1 MIEWPNI
8 HNYSF
13 IQPFGHSFVQS
24 FPVPRRSFNHSVI
37 TFHHPN
43 HNTMNH
49 QEYIRIRG
57 ARENN
62 LKNVSLDIPKRK
74 ITIFTGVSG
83 SGKSSIVFDT
93 IGAEAQRQLN
103 ETFSMFIRNRLPRI
117 SQPEADAIENL
128 STSIVID
135 QKRLGGN
142 SRSTMGTITD
152 ISAVMR
158 LLFSRLGQPHA
169 GFSNA
174 FSFNDPA
181 GMCPECNGLG
191 KKVEIDLE
199 KFLDPTKSLN
209 EGAILF
215 PLYAVGTWYWKA
227 YTFSGMLDNDKKLE
241 DYSDEEMHTLLY
253 GKGTY
258 ESNYNGMTFDTK
270 YEGLV
275 DKFNRLYIQ
284 KDSSEIS
291 EKTVKK
297 VERFLKM
304 GDCPA
309 CKGARLNKKALASRI
324 NGLNIAE
331 MSAMEVS
338 ELVKIIREIKDP
350 VSKPMIDTLTE
361 RLEHLV
367 DIGLGYLSLDRE
379 TGTLSGGESQRIKM
393 VKHLNSSLIDIT
405 YIFDEPSIGLHPRDV
420 HRLNELLQKL
430 RDKGNTILVV
440 EHDPDV
446 IRVADYIVDVGPKAG
461 SGGGEIVYSGDYNGL
476 LQAPTLTGR
485 FINRDLKV
493 KPTFRQPT
501 GALKVRNAKRHNL
514 KNVSVDIPTGVFT
527 VVTGVAGS
535 GKSSLING
543 VFLSQHPE
551 AIVIDQSAVGT
562 SIRSN
567 PATYTGIMD
576 DIRKLFGKTNKVSA
590 SLFSF
595 NSDGA
600 CPECQGLGFIF
611 TDLAFLEPVKTV
623 CETCEGKRFKPEV
636 LEYKVNGKSITDV
649 LDMSVEEALA
659 FFKTKEVIHKLTAM
673 NQVGLNYLT
682 LGQPLSTLS
691 GGECQRIKLAGE
703 LHKNGTIYVMDE
715 PTTGLHMSDTG
726 HLLEIIDHL
735 VDQGNSVIVIEHNTE
750 VMKHADWIIDLGP
763 EGGHKGGQI
772 LFEGTPAD
780 LLKSRDSLTAE
791 YLRSGAK
798 VG

>member
-1 MIEWPNI
+1 M
-8 HNYSF
+8 S
-13 IQPFGHSFVQS
+13 Q
-24 FPVPRRSFNHSVI
+24 
-37 TFHHPN
+37 
-43 HNTMNH
+43 
-49 QEYIRIRG
+49 QEFIRIRG

-152 ISAVMR
+152 ISAVLR

-181 GMCPECNGLG
+181 GMCPVCNGLG

-199 KFLDPTKSLN
+199 KFLDRTKSLN

-215 PLYAVGTWYWKA
+215 PVFAVGTWYWKA

-258 ESNYNGMTFDTK
+258 ESNYNGMVFDTK

-304 GDCPA
+304 GECPA
-309 CKGARLNKKALASRI
+309 CKGARLNEKALACRI

-338 ELVKIIREIKDP
+338 ELVRVIREINDP
-350 VSKPMIDTLTE
+350 VSKPMINTLTE
-361 RLEHLV
+361 RLQHLV

-393 VKHLNSSLIDIT
+393 VKHLNSSLIDII

-461 SGGGEIVYSGDYNGL
+461 SGGGEIVYSGDYKGL
-476 LQAPTLTGR
+476 LQARTLTGQ

-493 KPTFRQPT
+493 KPRFRQPT
-501 GALKVRNAKRHNL
+501 GALKVKNAKRHNL

-649 LDMSVEEALA
+649 LDMPVEEALA
-659 FFKTKEVIHKLTAM
+659 FFKTKDITHKLTAM

-763 EGGHKGGQI
+763 EGGHKGGQV

-780 LLKSRDSLTAE
+780 LLKSKESLTAD
-791 YLRSGAK
+791 YLR
-798 VG
+798 VGLVEIGRV

>member
-1 MIEWPNI
+1 MG
-8 HNYSF
+8 
-13 IQPFGHSFVQS
+13 Q
-24 FPVPRRSFNHSVI
+24 
-37 TFHHPN
+37 
-43 HNTMNH
+43 

-117 SQPEADAIENL
+117 SQPEADVIENL

-152 ISAVMR
+152 ISAVLR
-158 LLFSRLGQPHA
+158 LLFSRIGKPFA

-181 GMCPECNGLG
+181 GMCLECNGLG
-191 KKVEIDLE
+191 KKVEVDLD

-209 EGAILF
+209 DGAILF
-215 PLYAVGTWYWKA
+215 PTFAVGSWYWKS

-241 DYSDEEMHTLLY
+241 DYSEEEMHTLLY

-258 ESNYNGMTFDTK
+258 ESNYNGMVFETK
-270 YEGLV
+270 YEGLI

-284 KDSSEIS
+284 KDSSDIS
-291 EKTVKK
+291 EKTIKK
-297 VERFLKM
+297 AERFLKY
-304 GDCPA
+304 GACPA
-309 CKGARLNKKALASRI
+309 CKGARLNQKALECRI
-324 NGLNIAE
+324 NGMNIAE

-338 ELVKIIREIKDP
+338 ELVKIIEQIDDK
-350 VSKPMIDTLTE
+350 VSAPMISTLTE
-361 RLEHLV
+361 RLQHLV

-446 IRVADYIVDVGPKAG
+446 IRIADHIVDVGPKAG
-461 SGGGEIVYSGDYNGL
+461 NRGGAIVYEGDYHGL
-476 LQAPTLTGR
+476 AEADTLTGR
-485 FINRDLKV
+485 FINRDVPV
-493 KPTFRQPT
+493 KTGFRQAS
-501 GALKVRNAKRHNL
+501 GFMQIKNAKKHNL
-514 KNVSVDIPTGVFT
+514 KNVSVAIPEGVFT

-576 DIRKLFGKTNKVSA
+576 DIRKLFGKTNKVSP

-595 NSDGA
+595 NSNGA

-636 LEYKVNGKSITDV
+636 LEYKVQDKSITDV
-649 LDMSVEEALA
+649 LEMTVEQSLT
-659 FFKTKEVIHKLTAM
+659 FFKTKDVLHKLKAM
-673 NQVGLNYLT
+673 NDVGLNYLT

-703 LHKNGTIYVMDE
+703 LHKNGSIYVMDE

-780 LLKSRDSLTAE
+780 LLHAEQSLTGR
-791 YLRSGAK
+791 YLANG
-798 VG
+798 V